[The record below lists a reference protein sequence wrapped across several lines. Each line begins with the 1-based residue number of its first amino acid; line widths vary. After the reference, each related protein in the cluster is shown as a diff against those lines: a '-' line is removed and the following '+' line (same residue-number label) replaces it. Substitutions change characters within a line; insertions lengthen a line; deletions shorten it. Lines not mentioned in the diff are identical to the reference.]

1 MGVCGDWKAAS
12 PPKKPHVDP
21 SQSRRIL
28 SPLAGGLTPQR
39 VLGGLTSRA
48 HCTAGGQQPN
58 NITQCYTV
66 AEVNIPPV
74 PSRQAELRG
83 EKRTGF
89 RPERQCDWNPYRQW
103 NYRQGP
109 SPPRPSAEGGGG
121 TPTSLCSLR
130 IKGRHSCQSP
140 AQFPAPR
147 SPGRGGGGG
156 KVFNVGKS
164 NPESQPAG

>member
-1 MGVCGDWKAAS
+1 MGTGKQPA
-12 PPKKPHVDP
+12 PPKKTHVDP
-21 SQSRRIL
+21 SQSLRIL

-39 VLGGLTSRA
+39 VLGGLTSGA

-89 RPERQCDWNPYRQW
+89 RRERQCDWNPYRQW